1 MDNWSS
7 CTLCSYLPSLR
18 RGVLEQTKMTLTE
31 DQKAQKEADK
41 QTLQDIKKY
50 GEARFITM
58 MVNYMDSSVKTRRKG
73 LHVSNLVYPSL
84 RKGYFEY
91 LDQLNNNGRTNSAG
105 MTEESLITLFMGQK
119 FHEESLTPNHELGME
134 YKIIGGPLVYGTLDD
149 MIMTRSRIVI
159 FDKKT
164 MKTTGSHPL
173 PDYPN
178 EHHRTQ
184 IEYYAVM
191 LKAAKFIVSCKDC
204 NKSWLSNFK
213 PEACSWCNK
222 LEALSQGKAPSC
234 EGREI
239 GRASCRER

>member
-1 MDNWSS
+1 
-7 CTLCSYLPSLR
+7 
-18 RGVLEQTKMTLTE
+18 MTLTE

-119 FHEESLTPNHELGME
+119 FHEESLTPNHELGMG
-134 YKIIGGPLVYGTLDD
+134 YDNDPF
-149 MIMTRSRIVI
+149 S
-159 FDKKT
+159 
-164 MKTTGSHPL
+164 GSH
-173 PDYPN
+173 
-178 EHHRTQ
+178 
-184 IEYYAVM
+184 I
-191 LKAAKFIVSCKDC
+191 
-204 NKSWLSNFK
+204 
-213 PEACSWCNK
+213 
-222 LEALSQGKAPSC
+222 
-234 EGREI
+234 
-239 GRASCRER
+239 